1 VYEQYVPVRDAV
13 AIDTDAREVRVA
25 GERVALTATEWRVL
39 ELLVVDAGWIV
50 PHERLAARVWGRD
63 EFADLDSLRVFIRR
77 LRAKLGDDATSPRY
91 IETVRGVGYRLLA
104 RGA

>member
-1 VYEQYVPVRDAV
+1 MPVRDAV

-91 IETVRGVGYRLLA
+91 IETVRGVGYRPQEPYAAA
-104 RGA
+104 R